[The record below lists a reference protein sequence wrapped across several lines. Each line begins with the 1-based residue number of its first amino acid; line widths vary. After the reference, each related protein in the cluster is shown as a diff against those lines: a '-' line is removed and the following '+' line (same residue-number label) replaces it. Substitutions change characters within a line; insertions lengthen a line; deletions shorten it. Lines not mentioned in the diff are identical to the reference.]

1 VAAKYNAEIMAF
13 ELMPDNLHLL
23 CQIAPQFGIHRL
35 VNNIKGVSS
44 DSLRKEFSRLRS
56 RIPTLWTHRYL
67 VSTVGGA
74 APAVIQPS
82 VENQKNV

>member
-1 VAAKYNAEIMAF
+1 LSYLNK
-13 ELMPDNLHLL
+13 PDPVHLL
-23 CQIAPQFGIHRL
+23 CQVDPQFAIHRL
-35 VNNIKGVSS
+35 VKNTKGVSF
-44 DSLRKEFSRLRS
+44 DTLRKEFSRLRS

-74 APAVIQPS
+74 ALAVIQPS